1 MKRILNI
8 LIVFLCFLGHAQN
21 DALFNDATKAYNE
34 GNYDQAIEDYQKILE
49 NGQHSAALYYN
60 LGNCYYKLN
69 QIAPSIYNY
78 EKALLL
84 SPNDPDIKNN
94 LAHAQNM
101 TLDAIDTLP
110 ENAMSRIYKSTAG
123 FLTFDQW
130 AYLAVFFIFLFVFTY
145 IAFRYFQFAREKRF
159 AFILSMLFLF
169 IAVISVVLAY
179 VRYND
184 FNTEHPAI
192 VFPKEVSVNSEPN
205 NRSQVAFKLH
215 EGAKVNVL
223 EQLGDWNKISL
234 PDGKTGWILSDDIK
248 LVKNF

>member
-34 GNYDQAIEDYQKILE
+34 GKYDKAIEDYHKILK

-110 ENAMSRIYKSTAG
+110 ESAMARIYKSTAG

-130 AYLAVFFIFLFVFTY
+130 AYSAIVLIFLFVLTY
-145 IAFRYFQFAREKRF
+145 IAFRYFQFAREKRV
-159 AFILSMLFLF
+159 AFILSMLFLLL
-169 IAVISVVLAY
+169 AVLSVVLAY
-179 VRYND
+179 IRYND
-184 FNTEHPAI
+184 FNTEQPGI
-192 VFPKEVSVNSEPN
+192 VFPKEITVNSEPN
-205 NRSQVAFKLH
+205 NRSQEAFKLH

-223 EQLGDWNKISL
+223 EKLGNWNKIAL
-234 PDGKTGWILSDDIK
+234 ADGKTGWVLSDDIK
-248 LVKNF
+248 LIKDF